1 MRTFDYKNITSK
13 KLERL
18 LKRPAFKSDSVVKI
32 AKPILQD
39 IKNNGDK
46 AVLKYSKKFDGLKNW
61 KIKISKSGLN
71 RSAKKLSK
79 DVWF

>member
-46 AVLKYSKKFDGLKNW
+46 IFQKVRWFEELENKNFQ
-61 KIKISKSGLN
+61 I
-71 RSAKKLSK
+71 RT
-79 DVWF
+79 